1 MATTDARPGFKLPWS
16 PDRNE
21 SDASASGSTQL
32 DDAREAGPAANAE
45 STTESVDPWGFRRG
59 PNATTDSGAATTPTG
74 DASGSPAVEASVPKR
89 KPNRLMADLTR
100 AMQTAAETARVETLE
115 RLQADAKA
123 FIEEVHTR
131 SGSEASDLRSRADE
145 DVAGIR
151 DWSKAEIARIRE
163 ETDRRVTERKASLE
177 GEIDAH
183 AARIEHRIER
193 VQAHVGRFE
202 AEMAAFFEKL
212 LAEDD
217 PTHLAA
223 MAENLPEPPSFNDD
237 LLDDDYVPPAA
248 VAVEV
253 PPETEV
259 EVVADEPEP
268 EPVAESTVETESAF
282 AAIQAAAEAAAA
294 EEAVGPVE
302 TVEDDA
308 VQDDAPEAVD
318 TTEAPE
324 TVEAD
329 EAVEDPE
336 PAAPSLSETD
346 PRFAALGLS
355 PDAAAEAE
363 AAAEID
369 ATDDRE
375 EIATFSDDALAAR
388 LAGLVPGADD
398 ATPRAES
405 HTTKVLVT
413 GLISVASIAG
423 FKRQLGRLSGVES
436 VGVSSGPEGEFVFA
450 VAHTADV
457 SLAEVV
463 PTLTDFAA
471 EVTNAADDTITV
483 AARDPETSA

>member
-32 DDAREAGPAANAE
+32 DDARDAGPAGNAE
-45 STTESVDPWGFRRG
+45 PTSDSVDPWGFGRAHD
-59 PNATTDSGAATTPTG
+59 ATTGSGAAATPTG
-74 DASGSPAVEASVPKR
+74 DTAGSPAVEAFVPKR

-123 FIEEVHTR
+123 FIEEVHAR
-131 SGSEASDLRSRADE
+131 SGSEAGDLRSRADE

-151 DWSKAEIARIRE
+151 EWSKAEIARIRE

-177 GEIDAH
+177 GEIEAH

-223 MAENLPEPPSFNDD
+223 MAENLPEPPTFDDD
-237 LLDDDYVPPAA
+237 LLDDDYTPLAA
-248 VAVEV
+248 VAPEV
-253 PPETEV
+253 PAEAEAV
-259 EVVADEPEP
+259 DDEPAPEP
-268 EPVAESTVETESAF
+268 EPVAESTVDTESAF

-294 EEAVGPVE
+294 DE
-302 TVEDDA
+302 TVGQDDA
-308 VQDDAPEAVD
+308 AQDDAPEAVESTD
-318 TTEAPE
+318 VAEAVEVVEAPE
-324 TVEAD
+324 A
-329 EAVEDPE
+329 
-336 PAAPSLSETD
+336 AAPSETEAD
-346 PRFAALGLS
+346 LRFAALGLS

-363 AAAEID
+363 AAAEIN
-369 ATDDRE
+369 ATDDQD

-398 ATPRAES
+398 AAPRSET

-423 FKRQLGRLSGVES
+423 FKRQLGRLNGVES

-457 SLAEVV
+457 SLAEAV

>member
-32 DDAREAGPAANAE
+32 DDARDTGPAATVK
-45 STTESVDPWGFRRG
+45 STPDSVDPWGFGRA
-59 PNATTDSGAATTPTG
+59 PNATTDSGAATTPDG
-74 DASGSPAVEASVPKR
+74 DADGSPAAEASVPRR

-123 FIEEVHTR
+123 FIEEVHAR
-131 SGSEASDLRSRADE
+131 SGSEAADLRSHADE

-151 DWSKAEIARIRE
+151 EWSKAEIARIRE

-177 GEIDAH
+177 GEVEAH
-183 AARIEHRIER
+183 AARIELRIER

-223 MAENLPEPPSFNDD
+223 MAENLPEPPSFDDD
-237 LLDDDYVPPAA
+237 LLDDDYVPAAA
-248 VAVEV
+248 VTAEV
-253 PPETEV
+253 PAETEV

-294 EEAVGPVE
+294 EEAVRPDE
-302 TVEDDA
+302 AVEDEA
-308 VQDDAPEAVD
+308 VRDDAPEAVD
-318 TTEAPE
+318 TTETPE
-324 TVEAD
+324 SVEV
-329 EAVEDPE
+329 VEDPE
-336 PAAPSLSETD
+336 ATATSVDETD

-369 ATDDRE
+369 ATDDQE

-388 LAGLVPGADD
+388 LAGLVPAADD
-398 ATPRAES
+398 ATPRAET
-405 HTTKVLVT
+405 HTTRVLVT

-457 SLAEVV
+457 SLAEAV

>member
-21 SDASASGSTQL
+21 SDASASASTQL
-32 DDAREAGPAANAE
+32 DDARDAGPAGNAA
-45 STTESVDPWGFRRG
+45 SGTDSVDPWGFGRG
-59 PNATTDSGAATTPTG
+59 QHATTDSGAATTPTG
-74 DASGSPAVEASVPKR
+74 DGAGPQAVQASLPKR

-123 FIEEVHTR
+123 FIEEVHAR
-131 SGSEASDLRSRADE
+131 SGSEAADLRSRADE

-151 DWSKAEIARIRE
+151 EWSKAEIARIRE

-177 GEIDAH
+177 GEIEAH

-193 VQAHVGRFE
+193 VQGHVGRFE

-223 MAENLPEPPSFNDD
+223 MAENLPEPPSFDED
-237 LLDDDYVPPAA
+237 LLDDDQEPLMAA
-248 VAVEV
+248 VAADV
-253 PPETEV
+253 PVEV
-259 EVVADEPEP
+259 EVVADSPEP
-268 EPVAESTVETESAF
+268 EPVAESTVDTESAF

-294 EEAVGPVE
+294 EETDAPDDA
-302 TVEDDA
+302 VEDDG
-308 VQDDAPEAVD
+308 PEAAD

-324 TVEAD
+324 APEAV
-329 EAVEDPE
+329 EAVEDLE
-336 PAAPSLSETD
+336 PDAPSMNEPD
-346 PRFAALGLS
+346 PRFAALGLT

-363 AAAEID
+363 AAAEVD

-398 ATPRAES
+398 AAPRTET

-457 SLAEVV
+457 SLTEAV

-471 EVTNAADDTITV
+471 EITGTTDDTITV

>member
-21 SDASASGSTQL
+21 SDASASASTQL
-32 DDAREAGPAANAE
+32 GDARDAGPAGNAD
-45 STTESVDPWGFRRG
+45 STTESVDPWGLGRA
-59 PNATTDSGAATTPTG
+59 PNTTTDSGAATTPTG
-74 DASGSPAVEASVPKR
+74 EADGSPVVEASIPKR

-123 FIEEVHTR
+123 FIEEVHAR

-177 GEIDAH
+177 GEIEAH

-223 MAENLPEPPSFNDD
+223 MAENLPEPPSFDDD
-237 LLDDDYVPPAA
+237 LLDDDYVPLASVDEEIP
-248 VAVEV
+248 VEA
-253 PPETEV
+253 
-259 EVVADEPEP
+259 EVVADEPGP
-268 EPVAESTVETESAF
+268 EPVDESTADTESAF

-294 EEAVGPVE
+294 QEAVGPDE
-302 TVEDDA
+302 A
-308 VQDDAPEAVD
+308 AHGDAPEVVD
-318 TTEAPE
+318 TSE
-324 TVEAD
+324 TPDMVEPV
-329 EAVEDPE
+329 EAVEDTE
-336 PAAPSLSETD
+336 STAPSVDEND
-346 PRFAALGLS
+346 PRFAALGLT
-355 PDAAAEAE
+355 PDTAAEAE

-388 LAGLVPGADD
+388 LAGLVPSADD
-398 ATPRAES
+398 AAPRTAT

-450 VAHTADV
+450 VAHSADV
-457 SLAEVV
+457 SLAEAV

-471 EVTNAADDTITV
+471 EVTNVADDAITV

>member
-1 MATTDARPGFKLPWS
+1 
-16 PDRNE
+16 
-21 SDASASGSTQL
+21 
-32 DDAREAGPAANAE
+32 
-45 STTESVDPWGFRRG
+45 
-59 PNATTDSGAATTPTG
+59 
-74 DASGSPAVEASVPKR
+74 
-89 KPNRLMADLTR
+89 
-100 AMQTAAETARVETLE
+100 
-115 RLQADAKA
+115 
-123 FIEEVHTR
+123 
-131 SGSEASDLRSRADE
+131 
-145 DVAGIR
+145 
-151 DWSKAEIARIRE
+151 
-163 ETDRRVTERKASLE
+163 
-177 GEIDAH
+177 
-183 AARIEHRIER
+183 
-193 VQAHVGRFE
+193 
-202 AEMAAFFEKL
+202 MAAFFEKL

-223 MAENLPEPPSFNDD
+223 MAENLPEPPSFDDD

-248 VAVEV
+248 AVADA
-253 PPETEV
+253 PAETETD
-259 EVVADEPEP
+259 VVADEPEP
-268 EPVAESTVETESAF
+268 EPAAESTVDESTVETETAF

-294 EEAVGPVE
+294 EEAVAPDAPVE
-302 TVEDDA
+302 DEAPEVVVEAEAEDE
-308 VQDDAPEAVD
+308 APEAV
-318 TTEAPE
+318 EAL
-324 TVEAD
+324 EA
-329 EAVEDPE
+329 
-336 PAAPSLSETD
+336 AATSVNETD

-388 LAGLVPGADD
+388 LAGLVPNSDD
-398 ATPRAES
+398 ATARAAA

-457 SLAEVV
+457 SLAEAV